1 MESYIIII
9 IYCVLASYIFIV
21 HGDFFYRKILK
32 YALTN
37 ISNYELGLLGVFAI
51 SIYALI
57 LNFFLKLDNILN
69 LIIIFF
75 PLTIF
80 FKITKKRIK
89 HSFILGIISFLTL
102 ILTHSNRPDGGL
114 YHLPFINILNDYKLS
129 FGLSNLHFR
138 FGHTSILQYL
148 SAIFNNVIFTDNGI
162 LIPLAT
168 IFSLIICHF
177 YSEFKK
183 SKNQFYKI
191 LLFFLLFTI
200 IYSMNNYAKYG
211 NDKPAHM
218 FFFLAI
224 LYFFKEQTNK
234 YNNSLDPKIV
244 LFSIYTFLIKPTFIF
259 IFFLPIYFFIK
270 NPKIIINN
278 KRLLIIGFLV
288 MFLWILK
295 NIFISSCAVYPIQIT
310 CFKNLEW
317 SSFQSKQG
325 NPIDV
330 SESNEAWAKDYPN
343 RKDQSIS
350 EKEYISNFKWINVW
364 SHNHIKTVLW
374 GILPLVTVVI
384 FFALSNIMKGFILD
398 NNTKKKIIY
407 LFAICT
413 ISSIY
418 WFFKFPTFRYGAPYI
433 YTLIICAYF
442 LTLFFKKRRG
452 LYNIQNKTIMIF
464 ILLGL
469 FTIFLKDLGR
479 IYFNFNL
486 KYTDYPWPKKNSFT
500 EENKKN
506 TNIPIYNNK
515 NELLYYKPYPYSLC
529 MYSKSPCTSEN
540 PGEII
545 VKKTILNNL
554 IYISK

>member
-32 YALTN
+32 YELTN
-37 ISNYELGLLGVFAI
+37 ISNYELGLLGIFAI

-57 LNFFLKLDNILN
+57 INFFLKLDNILN

-102 ILTHSNRPDGGL
+102 ILTNSNRPDGGL

-183 SKNQFYKI
+183 SKNQSYKI

-218 FFFLAI
+218 FFFLAV
-224 LYFFKEQTNK
+224 LYFFKEQTNE

-270 NPKIIINN
+270 NPKIINYN

-288 MFLWILK
+288 MLLWILK

-364 SHNHIKTVLW
+364 AHNHIKTVLW

-384 FFALSNIMKGFILD
+384 FFALSNIRKGVILD
-398 NNTKKKIIY
+398 NNKKKKLFIY
-407 LFAICT
+407 LPSVLFLQFIG
-413 ISSIY
+413 SLNSQLLDMEHL
-418 WFFKFPTFRYGAPYI
+418 I
-433 YTLIICAYF
+433 YTH
-442 LTLFFKKRRG
+442 
-452 LYNIQNKTIMIF
+452 
-464 ILLGL
+464 
-469 FTIFLKDLGR
+469 
-479 IYFNFNL
+479 
-486 KYTDYPWPKKNSFT
+486 
-500 EENKKN
+500 
-506 TNIPIYNNK
+506 
-515 NELLYYKPYPYSLC
+515 
-529 MYSKSPCTSEN
+529 
-540 PGEII
+540 
-545 VKKTILNNL
+545 
-554 IYISK
+554 

>member
-1 MESYIIII
+1 
-9 IYCVLASYIFIV
+9 
-21 HGDFFYRKILK
+21 
-32 YALTN
+32 
-37 ISNYELGLLGVFAI
+37 
-51 SIYALI
+51 
-57 LNFFLKLDNILN
+57 
-69 LIIIFF
+69 
-75 PLTIF
+75 
-80 FKITKKRIK
+80 
-89 HSFILGIISFLTL
+89 
-102 ILTHSNRPDGGL
+102 
-114 YHLPFINILNDYKLS
+114 
-129 FGLSNLHFR
+129 
-138 FGHTSILQYL
+138 
-148 SAIFNNVIFTDNGI
+148 
-162 LIPLAT
+162 
-168 IFSLIICHF
+168 
-177 YSEFKK
+177 
-183 SKNQFYKI
+183 
-191 LLFFLLFTI
+191 
-200 IYSMNNYAKYG
+200 MNNYAKYG

-218 FFFLAI
+218 FFFLAV
-224 LYFFKEQTNK
+224 LYFFKEQTNE

-270 NPKIIINN
+270 NPKIINYN

-288 MFLWILK
+288 MLLWILK

-364 SHNHIKTVLW
+364 AHNHIKTVLW

-384 FFALSNIMKGFILD
+384 FFALSNIRKGVILD
-398 NNTKKKIIY
+398 NNKKKKIIY
-407 LFAICT
+407 LFTICI

-442 LTLFFKKRRG
+442 FTLFPKKKHG
-452 LYNIQNKTIMIF
+452 LYNIENKTIMIF
-464 ILLGL
+464 ILLG
-469 FTIFLKDLGR
+469 FFVIFIKNLGR
-479 IYFNFNL
+479 VYVNFDL
-486 KYTDYPWPKKNSFT
+486 KYVDYPWPKKNSFT

-515 NELLYYKPYPYSLC
+515 NELLYYKPSPYSLC

-545 VKKTILNNL
+545 IKKTTLNNL

>member
-32 YALTN
+32 YELTN
-37 ISNYELGLLGVFAI
+37 INNYELGLLGIFAI

-75 PLTIF
+75 PLTFF

-162 LIPLAT
+162 LIPLAI

-218 FFFLAI
+218 FFFLTV

-259 IFFLPIYFFIK
+259 IFFLPIFFLIK
-270 NPKIIINN
+270 NPKIINYN

-330 SESNEAWAKDYPN
+330 AESNEAWAKDYPN

-364 SHNHIKTVLW
+364 FHNHIKTVLW
-374 GILPLVTVVI
+374 GTLPLVTVVI
-384 FFALSNIMKGFILD
+384 FFALSNIRKRVILD

-407 LFAICT
+407 LFTICI

-442 LTLFFKKRRG
+442 LTLFSKK
-452 LYNIQNKTIMIF
+452 
-464 ILLGL
+464 
-469 FTIFLKDLGR
+469 
-479 IYFNFNL
+479 
-486 KYTDYPWPKKNSFT
+486 KKWT
-500 EENKKN
+500 
-506 TNIPIYNNK
+506 
-515 NELLYYKPYPYSLC
+515 
-529 MYSKSPCTSEN
+529 
-540 PGEII
+540 
-545 VKKTILNNL
+545 V
-554 IYISK
+554 